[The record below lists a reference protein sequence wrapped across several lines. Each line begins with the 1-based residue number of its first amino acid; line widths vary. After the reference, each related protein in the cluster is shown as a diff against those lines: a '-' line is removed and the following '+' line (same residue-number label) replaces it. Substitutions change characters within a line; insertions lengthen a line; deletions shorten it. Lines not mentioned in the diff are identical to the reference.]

1 MPKKTTHKRTF
12 REWFFGTQKK
22 ENVLSEKRTQ
32 QKPGKKSTVKKTNNV
47 KSSSPK
53 KKQPENLTVQRHSVD
68 VQKYISDA
76 VDRLPRELASKQEVT
91 SLSPELAKKHE
102 QLKRKHLHI
111 GVVAFTTLIG
121 ILWLWN
127 MVMSMGQLADTSSQS
142 VKGLQQKAAVI
153 NQEVTRT
160 LDDQAK

>member
-1 MPKKTTHKRTF
+1 M
-12 REWFFGTQKK
+12 
-22 ENVLSEKRTQ
+22 
-32 QKPGKKSTVKKTNNV
+32 
-47 KSSSPK
+47 
-53 KKQPENLTVQRHSVD
+53 D

>member
-111 GVVAFTTLIG
+111 GV
-121 ILWLWN
+121 LWLWN